1 MPDPARHWVAAWTAA
16 SQGPYP
22 LGNPTAQPDMRFA
35 LPSAERGATDQT
47 FRLIVRPDV
56 WGRQARLRFSN
67 AFGTRAVTFDD
78 IHLGLQSSA
87 AALVPGTN
95 RKVTFAGANSV
106 TILAGGSVVSDP
118 VPLSWVTQ
126 PGDPLWASR
135 KLAVSF
141 HVAGESGPITWH
153 AKALTTSYLSPPGSG
168 ALGASETEAAF
179 PFPTA
184 SWYFLDALLMDVPG
198 ASTVITIGDS
208 ITDGTCSTMNGDD
221 RWPDFMSRRVH
232 AAHGTR
238 FSVVNQGIGGN
249 RVLSPADYAVEPI
262 AGGPCALD
270 RFDRDIISLP
280 NVSTV
285 IWLEGINDFGHGVAT
300 ADDVAN
306 GVREGVRRLRA
317 AIPGVRIV
325 LGTLV
330 PALNA
335 TNATHGTP
343 EVEAK
348 RQAYNAFLRQVGL
361 FDAVIDFDAATRDPA
376 TGELK
381 PEFVP
386 DSSTGGPGDKLHPNR
401 IGYLAMA
408 QTIDLGAV
416 LGQAP

>member
-1 MPDPARHWVAAWTAA
+1 MTDAAHWVAAWTGAA
-16 SQGPYP
+16 QGPYP
-22 LGNPTAQPDMRFA
+22 LGNPTAQPDMSFA

-56 WGRQARLRFSN
+56 WGRQARLRFCN
-67 AFGTRAVTFDD
+67 AFGTRPVTFNG
-78 IHLGLQSSA
+78 IHVGLQANA
-87 AALVPGTN
+87 AAVVPGTN
-95 RKVTFAGANSV
+95 RPVTFATAAAV
-106 TILAGGSVVSDP
+106 TIPAGASVLSDP
-118 VPLSWVTQ
+118 VALPWVTES
-126 PGDPLWASR
+126 GDRLLDHR
-135 KLAVSF
+135 RLAVSF
-141 HVAGESGPITWH
+141 HVAGESGPLTWH

-168 ALGASETEAAF
+168 SRGAAETEDAF

-184 SWYFLDALLMDVPG
+184 SWYFLDCVQMDVPG
-198 ASTVITIGDS
+198 ARTVVTIGDS

-221 RWPDFMSRRVH
+221 RWPDFFSRRVH

-249 RVLSPADYAVEPI
+249 RVLSPVNYAAEPI

-270 RFDRDIISLP
+270 RLERDIVSLP
-280 NVSTV
+280 NVAAV

-300 ADDVAN
+300 AADLAN

-317 AIPGVRIV
+317 AMPGVRIA

-335 TNATHGTP
+335 TNATHGTQ

-348 RQAYNAFLRQVGL
+348 RRSFNAFVREAGL
-361 FDAVIDFDAATRDPA
+361 FDAVIDFEAVTLDRA
-376 TGELK
+376 TGELR

-386 DSSTGGPGDKLHPNR
+386 DSSVGGPGDKLHPNR
-401 IGYLAMA
+401 VGYLAMA
-408 QTIDLGAV
+408 RAIDLRAV
-416 LGQAP
+416 LGV